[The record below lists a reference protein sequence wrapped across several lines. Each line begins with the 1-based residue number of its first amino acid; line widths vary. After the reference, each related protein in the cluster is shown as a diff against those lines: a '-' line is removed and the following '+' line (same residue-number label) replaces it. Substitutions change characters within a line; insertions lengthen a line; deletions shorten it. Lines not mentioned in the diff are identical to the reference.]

1 MFNCTMIRK
10 KPSQIR
16 YSQDSIA
23 FYWKDNERPIGETLD
38 QLLNCE
44 IALDKIPKITVSH
57 RKNILYTSDN
67 RRLWVFKTLEKLGEC
82 ETIWLEIYHKKPR
95 NLNLYKRRPWWKC
108 LENVGE
114 REDAFAS
121 SQKSGYQ

>member
-16 YSQDSIA
+16 NSQDSIA
-23 FYWKDNERPIGETLD
+23 FHWKDNERPIGETLD

-44 IALDKIPKITVSH
+44 IALDKIPKITVSY

-67 RRLWVFKTLEKLGEC
+67 RRLWVFKTLENLGEC
-82 ETIWLEIYHKKPR
+82 ETIWVKLGEIPNRKFTTR
-95 NLNLYKRRPWWKC
+95 N
-108 LENVGE
+108 
-114 REDAFAS
+114 
-121 SQKSGYQ
+121 Q